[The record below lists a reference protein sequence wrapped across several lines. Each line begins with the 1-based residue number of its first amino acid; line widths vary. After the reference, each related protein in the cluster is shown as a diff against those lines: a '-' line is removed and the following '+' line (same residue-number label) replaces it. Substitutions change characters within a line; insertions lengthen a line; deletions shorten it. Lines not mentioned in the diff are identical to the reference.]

1 MEIKLIFLIILAFV
15 SVIYLI
21 TLFFKDSLLQF
32 ILKGCLLP
40 LILAVYIFGTEKILV
55 PIILALAFGWI
66 GDLFLLKINNLLS
79 FRFGLA
85 SFLAGHIC
93 YITAF
98 FNFTQPFNYH
108 ILIISAAV
116 TMILGVCIF
125 KLVQPGK
132 DIMYHVIAYEII
144 IMLMAIS
151 ALQIFFASGGV
162 FGILVMAGSI
172 CFVVSDGTLAYD
184 TFRNKTKIGSFIV
197 MLTYIAAQLL
207 ITLGFCA
214 V

>member
-1 MEIKLIFLIILAFV
+1 MELKLTFLIILAVV

-21 TLFFKDSLLQF
+21 TLFFKYGPLQF

-40 LILAVYIFGTEKILV
+40 LILVIYILGTEKILI

-66 GDLFLLKINNLLS
+66 GDVFLLKIENLLS
-79 FRFGLA
+79 FRLGLA
-85 SFLAGHIC
+85 SFLVGHIC
-93 YITAF
+93 YIIAF
-98 FNFTQPFNYH
+98 FNFTQPFSYYV
-108 ILIISAAV
+108 LIISAAAAV
-116 TMILGVCIF
+116 VLGVCIF
-125 KLVQPGK
+125 KAVRPGK
-132 DIMYHVIAYEII
+132 EMKYPVIAYEII

-151 ALQIFFASGGV
+151 AVQIFFAQGGV
-162 FGILVMAGSI
+162 FGILVMAGSV

-207 ITLGFCA
+207 IILGFCA
-214 V
+214 A

>member
-1 MEIKLIFLIILAFV
+1 MELKLIFLIVLAVV

-21 TLFFKDSLLQF
+21 TLFFKDSIMQF
-32 ILKGCLLP
+32 ILKACLLP
-40 LILAVYIFGTEKILV
+40 LIAAIYIFGTEKLLI
-55 PIILALAFGWI
+55 PIILALIFGWI
-66 GDLFLLKINNLLS
+66 GDVFLLKIGNLLS
-79 FRFGLA
+79 FRLGLA
-85 SFLAGHIC
+85 SFLIGHIC
-93 YITAF
+93 YIIAF
-98 FNFTQPFNYH
+98 FNYIKPLN
-108 ILIISAAV
+108 INVLIVSIISAFG
-116 TMILGVCIF
+116 LGVCIF

-132 DIMYHVIAYEII
+132 DMKYPVIAYEII

-151 ALQIFFASGGV
+151 AVQIFFVSGGV

-184 TFRNKTKIGSFIV
+184 TFRKKTKIGSFVV

-214 V
+214 I

>member
-1 MEIKLIFLIILAFV
+1 MEIKLVFLIILAVV

-21 TLFFKDSLLQF
+21 TLFFKDNLLQF

-40 LILAVYIFGTEKILV
+40 LILAVYISGTEKILV
-55 PIILALAFGWI
+55 PIIFALAFGWI
-66 GDLFLLKINNLLS
+66 GDVFLLKIENLLS
-79 FRFGLA
+79 FRLGLA

-98 FNFTQPFNYH
+98 FNFTQPFNYYV
-108 ILIISAAV
+108 LIISAAV
-116 TMILGVCIF
+116 AVVLGVCIF
-125 KLVQPGK
+125 KLVKPGK
-132 DIMYHVIAYEII
+132 DMMYPVIAYEIV
-144 IMLMAIS
+144 IMLMAAS
-151 ALQIFFASGGV
+151 AVQIFFASGGV

-214 V
+214 A